1 MDTHEALLNRRS
13 IRKYLKDPV
22 PPETIKKIMT
32 AAIWAPSG
40 SNTQP
45 WRFYVATGTKRD
57 QLVQAMIDAT
67 GPEAPSVEAYDVMV
81 ERIEQEGSRRQG
93 EDAARDVGLR
103 QMGEET
109 MKFVR
114 FGSIR
119 FYQAP
124 VAIVLAVPKEMA
136 GSAHQSIGAAMENL
150 LLAAHAEGLGT
161 CWLGMPLMYKEK
173 LIEVLNIRE
182 DEVPVAS
189 ASLGYPDHDSPVNRM
204 ERVRLPF
211 DETVHLLS

>member
-1 MDTHEALLNRRS
+1 MDAHEALLNRRS

-22 PPETIKKIMT
+22 QPETIKKIMT

-45 WRFYVATGTKRD
+45 WRFYVATGAKRD

-67 GPEAPSVEAYDVMV
+67 GPEAPSVDAFDEMV
-81 ERIEQEGSRRQG
+81 ERIEKEGR
-93 EDAARDVGLR
+93 DALNGVSWY
-103 QMGEET
+103 QMNEET
-109 MKFVR
+109 MKFAHL
-114 FGSIR
+114 GSIR

-124 VAIVLAVPKEMA
+124 VAIVLAVPKQMA

-173 LIEVLNIRE
+173 IMEVLNIPE
-182 DEVPVAS
+182 DEALVTS
-189 ASLGYPDHDSPVNRM
+189 ASLGYPDNDSPLNSMDRM
-204 ERVRLPF
+204 RLPY
-211 DETVHLLS
+211 DETVHLVS

>member
-1 MDTHEALLNRRS
+1 MDTQETLLNRRS
-13 IRKYLKDPV
+13 IRAYLKDPV
-22 PPETIKKIMT
+22 APETIKKIMT

-45 WRFYVATGTKRD
+45 WRFYVATGAKRD
-57 QLVQAMIDAT
+57 QLVEAMVEAS
-67 GPEAPSVEAYDVMV
+67 GPEAPTVDAFDELVGRLEKEANEASDGISWGPMN
-81 ERIEQEGSRRQG
+81 
-93 EDAARDVGLR
+93 
-103 QMGEET
+103 EET
-109 MKFVR
+109 MTFAR

-124 VAIVLAVPKEMA
+124 VAIVLAAPKQMS
-136 GSAHQSIGAAMENL
+136 GSAQQSLGAAMENL

-173 LIEVLNIRE
+173 IIEVLNIPE
-182 DEVPVAS
+182 DEVLITS
-189 ASLGYPDHDSPVNRM
+189 ASLGYPDTASPFNRM
-204 ERVRLPF
+204 DRMRLPY